1 MYNELF
7 NFREERGLQSSPG
20 NITAN
25 ITAENAELQIE
36 LSNNNVLGMICELSD
51 HVIYSINAMEA
62 CGHDAKSNIESISN
76 YDSELLDDPSPERA
90 VSCILIALAGY
101 NLEHIESISN
111 YDSEL
116 LDDPSPERAVSCI
129 LIALAGYNIERDIK
143 ALALIARIA
152 LNAINAL
159 GFYAERCV
167 LEKAKCI
174 NSRKGSHNAEAGK
187 WQKDSRQCKSTLY
200 KPDYPS
206 CKK

>member
-7 NFREERGLQSSPG
+7 NFREERGLQGSPG

-51 HVIYSINAMEA
+51 HVIYAINAMEA
-62 CGHDAKSNIESISN
+62 CGHDAETNIESISN

-101 NLEHIESISN
+101 NLE
-111 YDSEL
+111 
-116 LDDPSPERAVSCI
+116 
-129 LIALAGYNIERDIK
+129 RDIK

-152 LNAINAL
+152 LNAIDTL
-159 GFYAERCV
+159 GFHAERCV

-174 NSRKGSHNAEAGK
+174 NSRKGSHNAKAGK
-187 WQKDSRQCKSTLY
+187 WQKDPNQCPGTLY
-200 KPDYPS
+200 KPDYLA

>member
-36 LSNNNVLGMICELSD
+36 LSNNNVLGMVCELSD

-101 NLEHIESISN
+101 NLE
-111 YDSEL
+111 
-116 LDDPSPERAVSCI
+116 
-129 LIALAGYNIERDIK
+129 RDIK
-143 ALALIARIA
+143 ALALIAKIA
-152 LNAINAL
+152 LNCINAL

-167 LEKAKCI
+167 LEKAKTI